1 MPDIQRSIIIHAP
14 IEQVWA
20 AVVDAD
26 AFGAW
31 FGAEFD
37 GPFEPGRTTT
47 GRIVP
52 TVVDPEVAA
61 SQEPHRG
68 APLSLE
74 VVAIEPLSRFA
85 FRWQPVA
92 GQDVR
97 TTVEFTL
104 VTQADGVLVTIT
116 EDGFDALPKDLRGA
130 ARDGNDGGW
139 DAQTRLLAT
148 YAERAE

>member
-14 IEQVWA
+14 IEQVWE

-37 GPFEPGRTTT
+37 GPFETGRTTS

-52 TVVDPEVAA
+52 TTIDAEVAA
-61 SQEPHRG
+61 AQEPHRG
-68 APLSLE
+68 APLTLE
-74 VVAIEPLSRFA
+74 VTAIEPPSRFA

-92 GQDVR
+92 GSEVR
-97 TTVEFTL
+97 TAVEFTL
-104 VTQADGVLVTIT
+104 VEQSEGVLVTIT
-116 EDGFDALPKDLRGA
+116 EDGFDALPADMRSD

-139 DAQTRLLAT
+139 DAQTRLLAA
-148 YAERAE
+148 YVERAE

>member
-1 MPDIQRSIIIHAP
+1 MPDIQRTIVIRSTREA
-14 IEQVWA
+14 VWNA
-20 AVVDAD
+20 IVDSS

-37 GPFEPGRTTT
+37 RTFEVGVTTT

-52 TVVDPEVAA
+52 TSVDPEVAA
-61 SQEPHRG
+61 AQEPHRG
-68 APLSLE
+68 APLTLE
-74 VVAIEPLSRFA
+74 VITIEPLTRFA

-92 GQDVR
+92 GSEIR

-104 VTQADGVLVTIT
+104 ADASGGVRVTIT
-116 EDGFDALPKDLRGA
+116 EDGFDALPAADRDT

-139 DAQTRLLAT
+139 DAQTRLLAG
-148 YAERAE
+148 YVEGSR